1 MERKVVVTL
10 RLPQVVRSSLV
21 KTRMV
26 SLRVLRRQGGWS
38 SWLPQPLGIELY
50 RFLGWSPCLFANR
63 SWSPVWSQSL
73 FGLGSPVEPL
83 SSNSRLW
90 TFPNN
95 SISKQNFRARRRIE
109 VPSKSPL
116 ISRSRY
122 ARLFES
128 QSPWILQWQSLSS
141 SVSLSHRR
149 RHGQSIRRE
158 LY

>member
-21 KTRMV
+21 KTRMA
-26 SLRVLRRQGGWS
+26 SLRVLRRQRGWPP
-38 SWLPQPLGIELY
+38 WLPQPLGIELY
-50 RFLGWSPCLFANR
+50 RFLEWSSCLFANR
-63 SWSPVWSQSL
+63 SRSPVWSQLL

-83 SSNSRLW
+83 SSSSRLW
-90 TFPNN
+90 TFPKD
-95 SISKQNFRARRRIE
+95 SISKQIFRARRRIE
-109 VPSKSPL
+109 VPSKSRL

-128 QSPWILQWQSLSS
+128 QSLWILQWQSLSS
-141 SVSLSHRR
+141 SAPLSHRR